1 MYQSLCKHLILES
14 YFDINKLMIERMTGL
29 ASPDATKDSVTHHLN
44 DPQTQKDLNEVVREV
59 QRVFKSIV
67 NGPSNKNEDDSDI
80 QEDDQLTQSR
90 MFDDLHAI
98 ICINRLL
105 QTEFKYL
112 EGEVEHKLLPISAYN
127 KIYKL
132 LRNLIINSCASV
144 DET

>member
-1 MYQSLCKHLILES
+1 
-14 YFDINKLMIERMTGL
+14 MIERMAGI
-29 ASPDATKDSVTHHLN
+29 ASPEASKDSVVQQLKDH
-44 DPQTQKDLNEVVREV
+44 QIQKNLNEVVREV

-67 NGPSNKNEDDSDI
+67 NGPTNKNEDDSDI

-105 QTEFKYL
+105 QTEFKYV
-112 EGEVEHKLLPISAYN
+112 EGDEEHKLLPIATYH

-144 DET
+144 DETQIEVYV